1 MVSDFN
7 SVVFKV
13 IKNSDIIL
21 EVLDARYIEETR
33 NRKVEERIGNRIL
46 IHVINK
52 CDLAD
57 KEEMV
62 RAKRSLK
69 NSIFVSARKHLG
81 IVMLKRKIKELALI
95 HHIDEPRVGVVGY
108 PNVGK
113 SSIINALKGSH
124 SARTSPEAGFTK
136 GYQFI
141 RAGNFMLI
149 DSPGVFEDKE
159 DLVFI
164 GAENPGSMKDPDLAV
179 IKLMKKHPSFFSQY
193 GIEVGEPDETIELL
207 ALKFNFKRKGGLP
220 DTDAACRKVLIDW
233 NRSKR

>member
-62 RAKRSLK
+62 RAKHSLK

-220 DTDAACRKVLIDW
+220 DTDAACRKGLIDW